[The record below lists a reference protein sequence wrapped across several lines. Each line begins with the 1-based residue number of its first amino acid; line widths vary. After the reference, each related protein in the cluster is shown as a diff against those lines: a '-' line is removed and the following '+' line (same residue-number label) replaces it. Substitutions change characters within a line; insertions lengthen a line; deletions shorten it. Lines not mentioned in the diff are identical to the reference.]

1 MTDDEFDSLV
11 EVNDHETR
19 ETQLS
24 YGEDRPVANE
34 ELAEGA
40 AGMPIYYND
49 PSTALAVQKGYYIQ
63 IYHLIS
69 TTSIYFKAFL
79 TDFADNFATNYNKE
93 EVFGRTDPIQ
103 TYQGT
108 TRTINLAFDLVSSNL
123 KEAKA
128 NLDKSNMLISMM
140 YPEYGAGGSAT
151 QLKSGPLFKVKMGN
165 LICRPGLD
173 IAGGATTSAQ
183 LDGLSCTISGFK
195 YNPSIDDGFFDPA
208 PGVFYP
214 QTINIDFELTVIHEQ
229 DKENFIGWE
238 KKGASGE
245 STFRAKQDGGAYN
258 SFPHAGELPDGDL
271 PTARQDFPSE
281 LLEKLQKRQDVRDDI
296 AEANQET
303 AQTRVD
309 AAGNVESGIIRT
321 DRKPVEQG
329 VRSALELKRDL
340 MNERARIQANKL
352 LSPKASQNL
361 GAILNGDF
369 LDIDI
374 F

>member
-1 MTDDEFDSLV
+1 MTDFDFVALGAKV
-11 EVNDHETR
+11 DR
-19 ETQLS
+19 EKQLS
-24 YGEDRPVANE
+24 YGEADPVAIE
-34 ELAEGA
+34 ELAEGEVGPGA
-40 AGMPIYYND
+40 PIHYND
-49 PSTALAVQKGYYIQ
+49 PSTHLAVQKGYFIE

-69 TTSIYFKAFL
+69 TTQIYFKAFL

-165 LICRPGLD
+165 LICRPGLGVKD
-173 IAGGATTSAQ
+173 GAVTDAE

-214 QTINIDFELTVIHEQ
+214 QTINIDLELTVIHEQ
-229 DKENFIGWE
+229 DKEHFIGWE
-238 KKGASGE
+238 KGTSGK
-245 STFRAKQDGGAYN
+245 STFKAGHDGSAAN
-258 SFPHAGELPDGDL
+258 SFPHAGEQPDGDL
-271 PTARQDFPSE
+271 PTARQDFPPE
-281 LLEKLQKRQDVRDDI
+281 FLEELQKRQDVRDDI

-309 AAGNVESGIIRT
+309 AAGNVESGIIRA

-329 VRSALELKRDL
+329 VRSALELKKDL
-340 MNERARIQANKL
+340 MNERLRVTANKI
-352 LSPKASQNL
+352 LSPKGKQNL
-361 GAILNGDF
+361 KAILSGDF
-369 LDIDI
+369 MDIDI